1 METLKTILALGTGS
15 LWKGVSILLAGLLIA
30 MSLFTLKEE
39 VSFRSDLKE
48 KDAAIKTL
56 GDEFKKQ
63 GDELTKKESKIKELQ
78 EKVSLKQSEINLQNE
93 KIQANAVD
101 QENKLKVV
109 NEELAAITK
118 RHRMLWDDIYKW
130 EGDKN
135 ATSCDNA
142 RSFLNSRLW
151 N

>member
-1 METLKTILALGTGS
+1 METLRTMLSLGTGS
-15 LWKGVSILLAGLLIA
+15 LWKGISILLAALLIA
-30 MSLFTLKEE
+30 TCLFSLKEF
-39 VSFRSDLKE
+39 VSLNSTISDKE
-48 KDAAIKTL
+48 KIIT
-56 GDEFKKQ
+56 EQ
-63 GDELTKKESKIKELQ
+63 GTELTKKESKIKELQ
-78 EKVSLKQSEINLQNE
+78 EKVSLKQSEIKLQNQ

-101 QENKLKVV
+101 QENKLKIV

-118 RHRMLWDDIYKW
+118 RHRTLWDDIYKW